1 LKGLNIHHYA
11 PVFIDHE
18 EIEPWIVFEQKM
30 DKLENAATFLASNT
44 KKISTINPEKFLD
57 ILDLFNDQASI
68 NLEKPLE
75 LTDLLNLL
83 GIKSKGFESK
93 AFISRDDYNDLFK
106 NSTNVLLTE
115 KFLSS
120 STVSTGSGRHA
131 LLGDLQVKGIGR
143 NSLSNQID
151 YSHSWGGMLPIDC
164 LKAIISDQIILQ
176 RCHFPPMQ
184 TIATFL
190 YKKNPF
196 NFKQAISFREADTFR
211 ACIFWDDVIN
221 NELRSIGTKHL
232 ESVFGNKNPNTI
244 LTEIFENYIHAFS
257 KGVVHRTPTV
267 DNLTVDGRWIDTESI
282 DFKVKPEE
290 HYKYINIF
298 VHGKELPS
306 VKNLRELYQLNQK
319 IQFMGSWIH
328 DLKIP
333 CLISYKVFKNIYGDK
348 LSIDFDEA
356 FQKILHKHNLGS
368 QDWYTLINNYNCIKQ
383 MNLSNE
389 SFDSLLEAKEID
401 LSHADDYLCVGN
413 FYDHVYKGNLMLFS
427 EKEDSSRESLSF
439 LEKWNLVINKDE
451 LDFNKAFANA
461 KRLEILT

>member
-1 LKGLNIHHYA
+1 
-11 PVFIDHE
+11 
-18 EIEPWIVFEQKM
+18 M
-30 DKLENAATFLASNT
+30 
-44 KKISTINPEKFLD
+44 
-57 ILDLFNDQASI
+57 
-68 NLEKPLE
+68 
-75 LTDLLNLL
+75 
-83 GIKSKGFESK
+83 
-93 AFISRDDYNDLFK
+93 
-106 NSTNVLLTE
+106 
-115 KFLSS
+115 
-120 STVSTGSGRHA
+120 
-131 LLGDLQVKGIGR
+131 
-143 NSLSNQID
+143 
-151 YSHSWGGMLPIDC
+151 
-164 LKAIISDQIILQ
+164 
-176 RCHFPPMQ
+176 
-184 TIATFL
+184 
-190 YKKNPF
+190 
-196 NFKQAISFREADTFR
+196 
-211 ACIFWDDVIN
+211 
-221 NELRSIGTKHL
+221 
-232 ESVFGNKNPNTI
+232 
-244 LTEIFENYIHAFS
+244 
-257 KGVVHRTPTV
+257 
-267 DNLTVDGRWIDTESI
+267 
-282 DFKVKPEE
+282 
-290 HYKYINIF
+290 
-298 VHGKELPS
+298 PS